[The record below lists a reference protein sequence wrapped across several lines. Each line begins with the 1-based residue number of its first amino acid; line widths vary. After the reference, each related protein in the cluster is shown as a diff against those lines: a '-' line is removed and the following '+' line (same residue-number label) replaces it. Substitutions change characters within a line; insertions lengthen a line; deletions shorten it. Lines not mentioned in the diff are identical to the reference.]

1 MKCAVWILELV
12 TFARDFSIPIPNKT
26 KNSKACLLFGLTR
39 VYFLIR
45 GVSLLC
51 SLIQPRW
58 LQNWCLESSLF
69 EFIFKGCVKL
79 DQPSLLCL
87 TWNVSLSRS
96 YQCLGKF
103 NLTFLT
109 YHFLFLARQCSSRG
123 GELRIDVRED
133 NRVDIAGQAV
143 LVLQGSLCLWQ
154 VSCNPNL
161 FDK

>member
-1 MKCAVWILELV
+1 MPEFLVYPFQTKQKTAKLAFYLALQGYISWLEGSVCCVVWSNQE
-12 TFARDFSIPIPNKT
+12 K
-26 KNSKACLLFGLTR
+26 G
-39 VYFLIR
+39 
-45 GVSLLC
+45 
-51 SLIQPRW
+51 W

-79 DQPSLLCL
+79 DQPSILCL
-87 TWNVSLSRS
+87 TWNVSLSRL

-143 LVLQGSLCLWQ
+143 LVLQGSLRLWQ

-161 FDK
+161 SDK